1 MKLQY
6 RDRKAKPR
14 DYVLHIRV
22 STKIKQRITDFLT
35 EANKKIDQEN
45 KEFVESAWKL
55 EEPTPPWLQKR
66 LKSHLTQ
73 SWIVGNALEFYI
85 PLLPLLHEIYELT
98 EELKGPEFV
107 KMVLL
112 ENLEQTKNDILNAL
126 GEMEDLV

>member
-45 KEFVESAWKL
+45 KELIASWASD
-55 EEPTPPWLQKR
+55 EPMPPWFERKQKPR
-66 LKSHLTQ
+66 LTQ